1 MIHCAC
7 CNKLVN
13 PRNNSQ
19 LYCSDKDCQRFRKN
33 KWQQEKL
40 KSDPLYY
47 ESQLD
52 AVRLWRGKSPTYMK
66 EYRENNPKYVTDNRE
81 KQKQRRLRYTLE
93 PFLPPSNPGVV
104 KMDTTPQKTASIPIM
119 TGTYTLIPGN
129 VVKMDAIMVQLTVL
143 EPVTPLTPQCCKYGR
158 GQSG

>member
-7 CNKLVN
+7 CNKLIS
-13 PRNNSQ
+13 PRNASQ

-52 AVRLWRGKSPTYMK
+52 AVRLWRAKSPTYMQ
-66 EYRENNPKYVTDNRE
+66 EYRQKNPQYITENRE
-81 KQKQRRLRYTLE
+81 KQKQRRLKYAQK
-93 PFLPPSNPGVV
+93 PFLPPSNPHVV
-104 KMDTTPQKTASIPIM
+104 KMDTTPEKAAPIPIM

-143 EPVTPLTPQCCKYGR
+143 EPVTPLIPQRCKNGR
-158 GQSG
+158 GQGG